1 MREFKFRIWDTLA
14 KKYISQR
21 NYLSSMKVDDS
32 GIATFTY
39 KQYLDGGF
47 IIQQYTGLKD
57 KNGKDIY
64 EGDIIQLEGSPI
76 SYSIEWDKYQ
86 WAINAHGALG
96 YDPDWNIQPFNHC
109 VYERAIVVGNIFENS
124 DLLKQ
129 CAVIVFESPKTETE
143 KEYWW
148 EYTNYP

>member
-1 MREFKFRIWDTLA
+1 MRELKFRIWNGSCFVTISDT
-14 KKYISQR
+14 YIKTS
-21 NYLSSMKVDDS
+21 NGSLWDYDDDYGGMWS
-32 GIATFTY
+32 A
-39 KQYLDGGF
+39 DGK
-47 IIQQYTGLKD
+47 IQQFTGLKD
-57 KNGKDIY
+57 KNEKEIY

-96 YDPDWNIQPFNHC
+96 YDPDWNLQPFNHC

-129 CAVIVFESPKTETE
+129 
-143 KEYWW
+143 
-148 EYTNYP
+148 

>member
-1 MREFKFRIWDTLA
+1 MRELKFRIWDALA

-39 KQYLDGGF
+39 KQHLDGGF
-47 IIQQYTGLKD
+47 IIEQFTGLKD
-57 KNGKDIY
+57 IEGKEIY
-64 EGDIIQLEGSPI
+64 ENDIIQLEGSPI
-76 SYSIEWDKYQ
+76 TYSIEWDRYQ

-124 DLLKQ
+124 DLL
-129 CAVIVFESPKTETE
+129 ES
-143 KEYWW
+143 
-148 EYTNYP
+148 

>member
-57 KNGKDIY
+57 TNGKDIY
-64 EGDIIQLEGSPI
+64 EGDILKHDIGLGPLYWEVIWDQEAGAWKTTKKHGGNTGS
-76 SYSIEWDKYQ
+76 WFD
-86 WAINAHGALG
+86 
-96 YDPDWNIQPFNHC
+96 C
-109 VYERAIVVGNIFENS
+109 YEIAGNIFENPE
-124 DLLKQ
+124 LIK
-129 CAVIVFESPKTETE
+129 A
-143 KEYWW
+143 
-148 EYTNYP
+148 

>member
-1 MREFKFRIWDTLA
+1 MRELKFKFWNKIARRFQTPNKYAIQGDGLYVSYDYDMMAWDDP
-14 KKYISQR
+14 
-21 NYLSSMKVDDS
+21 SSFDDS
-32 GIATFTY
+32 I
-39 KQYLDGGF
+39 LVPC
-47 IIQQYTGLKD
+47 QYTGLKD
-57 KNGKDIY
+57 AKGKEIY

-129 CAVIVFESPKTETE
+129 
-143 KEYWW
+143 
-148 EYTNYP
+148 

>member
-1 MREFKFRIWDTLA
+1 MRELKFRIWDTLA

-57 KNGKDIY
+57 KNGEEIY
-64 EGDIIQLEGSPI
+64 EGDIVKIFNHLQPEQVEYEPEGSGFGFFI
-76 SYSIEWDKYQ
+76 YDTKDRKDGSFEFLSHWTGSD
-86 WAINAHGALG
+86 G
-96 YDPDWNIQPFNHC
+96 YEVI
-109 VYERAIVVGNIFENS
+109 GNIYENPE
-124 DLLKQ
+124 LLKQ
-129 CAVIVFESPKTETE
+129 
-143 KEYWW
+143 
-148 EYTNYP
+148 

>member
-1 MREFKFRIWDTLA
+1 MRTLKFRVWD
-14 KKYISQR
+14 KI
-21 NYLSSMKVDDS
+21 MKRWWCEDS
-32 GIATFTY
+32 
-39 KQYLDGGF
+39 QYLQMDGKK
-47 IIQQYTGLKD
+47 IHPAPWSTLSADLPDEHIVIQQYTGLKD
-57 KNGKDIY
+57 TNGKDIY

-129 CAVIVFESPKTETE
+129 
-143 KEYWW
+143 
-148 EYTNYP
+148 

>member
-1 MREFKFRIWDTLA
+1 MRPLKFKFWNKLAHRFQPASKYAIQGDGLYVSYDYDMMAWDDP
-14 KKYISQR
+14 
-21 NYLSSMKVDDS
+21 SSFDDS
-32 GIATFTY
+32 I
-39 KQYLDGGF
+39 LVPC
-47 IIQQYTGLKD
+47 QYTGLKD
-57 KNGKDIY
+57 KNGKEIY

-96 YDPDWNIQPFNHC
+96 YDTDWNIQPFNHC

-129 CAVIVFESPKTETE
+129 
-143 KEYWW
+143 
-148 EYTNYP
+148 

>member
-1 MREFKFRIWDTLA
+1 MDCKKIHPAPWSTLSADLPDERI
-14 KKYISQR
+14 
-21 NYLSSMKVDDS
+21 V
-32 GIATFTY
+32 
-39 KQYLDGGF
+39 
-47 IIQQYTGLKD
+47 IQQYTGLKD
-57 KNGKDIY
+57 TNCKDIY

-109 VYERAIVVGNIFENS
+109 VYERAIVVGNIFKNS

-129 CAVIVFESPKTETE
+129 
-143 KEYWW
+143 
-148 EYTNYP
+148 

>member
-1 MREFKFRIWDTLA
+1 MKELKFRIWNSVENKWNGLHHNSPRM
-14 KKYISQR
+14 IGELCCL
-21 NYLSSMKVDDS
+21 NGVYLIPESVSRKLV
-32 GIATFTY
+32 
-39 KQYLDGGF
+39 L
-47 IIQQYTGLKD
+47 QQFTGLKD
-57 KNGKDIY
+57 KNGKEIC

-76 SYSIEWDKYQ
+76 YYSIEWNKYQ

-129 CAVIVFESPKTETE
+129 
-143 KEYWW
+143 
-148 EYTNYP
+148 